1 MIAQRT
7 QNHVFSPIQSILHN
21 TGSITLQSV
30 LKNRMDSETLSR
42 AQKLE
47 PHALTII
54 HNELYPVVYRYVRY
68 RLDDEQT
75 CEDITSEVFLRFL
88 TALDTQRKSI
98 QNLQAWML
106 GTASH
111 LVFDHLRSHYQ
122 RPVEELDDDTLVSP
136 HLPEEAVEQAW
147 QQQEIRSSIN
157 KLTIEQQHV
166 LTLRFSEERSLEETA
181 QALGKSI
188 GAVKILQFRALA
200 ALRKF
205 LTGHSKRGK
214 SGHSD

>member
-1 MIAQRT
+1 
-7 QNHVFSPIQSILHN
+7 
-21 TGSITLQSV
+21 
-30 LKNRMDSETLSR
+30 MDSETLSR
-42 AQKLE
+42 AQKLD

>member
-1 MIAQRT
+1 MIVQRT
-7 QNHVFSPIQSILHN
+7 QNHVFSPIRIILHH
-21 TGSITLQSV
+21 TGTITLQSV

-42 AQKLE
+42 AQKLD

-54 HNELYPVVYRYVRY
+54 HDELYPVVYRYVRY

-181 QALGKSI
+181 QALGKTI